1 MADNIDNINVNS
13 STGAKLLEAAAS
25 ATVETS
31 PEKLEANKPG
41 YLAINFTFS
50 PSRGDIGG
58 AFCLIFDGTT
68 GETVLQ
74 SLWVTRPYVPTILKP
89 NRDWRTFIRIF
100 PQIGKYD
107 KLLGDK
113 LNEVLTNEV
122 LNIEERIAIFQE
134 GTSTVKRKLV
144 RAEGEIRR
152 AFERAAQSLF
162 DVACDDELIPRAD
175 LERAKLLQPIV
186 DPEAEAR
193 KKQEEEEAKKKE
205 EEEKAGKEKP
215 FEETLVQCIPRVDPI
230 NGKPMIEIV
239 PGDIIEVGFQTA
251 EAGTSALIQK
261 FLETSGQ
268 EPLFPVDEV
277 DRRDEKTYIYLR
289 ISDEI
294 RGVLVM
300 TKNLRLR
307 TKRQPQKPSG
317 VSNVFENIV
326 FLGIL
331 GAGLIGI
338 LIAIRYILM

>member
-1 MADNIDNINVNS
+1 MAGPNINS
-13 STGAKLLEAAAS
+13 SAGAKLIEAAAS

-41 YLAINFTFS
+41 YLAIKFTFS

-74 SLWVTRPYVPTILKP
+74 SLWVTRPYVPKILKP
-89 NRDWRTFIRIF
+89 NRDWRTFIRLF
-100 PQIGKYD
+100 PQIGAYD
-107 KLLGDK
+107 KMLGDK

-122 LNIEERIAIFQE
+122 LRDEERIAIFQE
-134 GTSTVKRKLV
+134 GTSTVKRRLV

-162 DVACDDELIPRAD
+162 DVACDDELITRAD
-175 LERAKLLQPIV
+175 LERAKLLQPII
-186 DPEAEAR
+186 DPEEEAR
-193 KKQEEEEAKKKE
+193 KKQEEEEKKKQE
-205 EEEKAGKEKP
+205 EEAKAEGDKP

-230 NGKPMIEIV
+230 NGKSMSEIM

-268 EPLFPVDEV
+268 DPLFPVDEV
-277 DRRDEKTYIYLR
+277 DKRDDKTYIYLR

-307 TKRQPQKPSG
+307 TKKQPQKPSG

-331 GAGLIGI
+331 GAGLVGI
-338 LIAIRYILM
+338 LIAIRYILN

>member
-1 MADNIDNINVNS
+1 MADNINANS
-13 STGAKLLEAAAS
+13 SAGVKLIEAAAS
-25 ATVETS
+25 AVIETS
-31 PEKLEANKPG
+31 PEKLEASKPG
-41 YLAINFTFS
+41 YLAIKFTFS

-74 SLWVTRPYVPTILKP
+74 SLWVTRPYVPKILKP
-89 NRDWRTFIRIF
+89 NRDWRTFIRLF
-100 PQIGKYD
+100 PQIGSYD
-107 KLLGDK
+107 KLIGDK

-122 LNIEERIAIFQE
+122 LRDDERIAIFQE

-162 DVACDDELIPRAD
+162 DVACDDELITRAD

-186 DPEAEAR
+186 DPEEEAR

-205 EEEKAGKEKP
+205 EEEKAETEKP

-230 NGKPMIEIV
+230 NGKPMIEVV
-239 PGDIIEVGFQTA
+239 PGDIIEVGFQA